1 MIDGPSERESYYLT
15 DAKTERNDK
24 GHYVDKDKF
33 LAEMTAFWE
42 ECQKAREKAAKKGI
56 ELDRTDLP
64 PPNNYI
70 GQCIYDIARNYAKAS
85 NWAFYPY
92 VEDMIGD
99 AIENCLTYIHNW
111 DPNKGKN
118 PFAYFTQFC
127 YYAFLKRIEKEKK
140 QAKIKYEAIRE
151 MDSRGTFDQWL
162 KRQGYEGSSE
172 ERLAEYLRI
181 TTRDV
186 ADGGQLEKKSK
197 PETKK
202 PKPGKMTELMNKKK
216 EKTNGD

>member
-1 MIDGPSERESYYLT
+1 MIDGQNEKKPFYLT
-15 DAKTERNDK
+15 DEKTERNAK

-42 ECQKAREKAAKKGI
+42 QCEKERQKAAKKGI
-56 ELDRTDLP
+56 ELDRTELP

-70 GQCIYDIARNYAKAS
+70 GQCIFDIARNYAKAP

-111 DPNKGKN
+111 DPNKGSN

-127 YYAFLKRIEKEKK
+127 YYAFIKRIEKEKK
-140 QAKIKYEAIRE
+140 QAQIKFDAIRE

-162 KRQGYEGSSE
+162 KREGFEGTPE
-172 ERLAEYLRI
+172 ERLADYLKI
-181 TTRDV
+181 PSRDI
-186 ADGGQLEKKSK
+186 AENQSIGG
-197 PETKK
+197 KK
-202 PKPGKMTELMNKKK
+202 PKKPKTGKMTELMNKTK
-216 EKTNGD
+216 EKKKDDD